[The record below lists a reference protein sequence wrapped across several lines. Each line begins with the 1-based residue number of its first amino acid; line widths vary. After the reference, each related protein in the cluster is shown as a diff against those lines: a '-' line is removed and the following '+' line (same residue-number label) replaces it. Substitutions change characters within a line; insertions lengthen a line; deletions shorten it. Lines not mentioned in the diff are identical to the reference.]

1 MINSKRFRRVVTFL
15 LIFNFVLFLNLIT
28 FACQKESSVSVV
40 ESPPENTVLNIWWDK
55 GYVLEE
61 DEAIQQVIKG
71 WEQKSGQKA
80 DVSFYNADEI
90 AQKANRADH
99 SGKPPDVLFSSRAE
113 YPLLAWEG
121 ILGDVSE
128 VIEPVKDLYA
138 PVALEAA
145 YLYNKVEDKRSYYTV
160 PLHQA
165 TIHIFY
171 WQDLLA
177 EAGFKLEDIPQ
188 DWDDFW
194 AFWLQVQDK
203 LRSLPGDKYQDV
215 FGLGLPLSIAASDTY
230 YLFEQILEAYD
241 LKIMNES
248 GELLVNQ
255 PEVRQGITNILK
267 WYVQFYQQGYIP
279 PQALQWLD
287 PDNNRN
293 FLNRVVV
300 MTPNPTLS
308 IPVALRQD
316 RETYVNKIGILEF
329 PLQPNG
335 KAISHITAVRQAF
348 IFAKGKNQ
356 KLAKDF
362 LSYLI
367 QPETIEEYLQ
377 ASGGRYLPVMAAARQ
392 DPFWQDPQD
401 PHISGAAKTI
411 LTGKTHLLNSA
422 RNPAYSAL
430 VNENVWG
437 VALKRILVDGVSI
450 EEATKEA
457 IARIEEIFQAW
468 Q

>member
-248 GELLVNQ
+248 GELLV
-255 PEVRQGITNILK
+255 
-267 WYVQFYQQGYIP
+267 
-279 PQALQWLD
+279 
-287 PDNNRN
+287 
-293 FLNRVVV
+293 
-300 MTPNPTLS
+300 
-308 IPVALRQD
+308 
-316 RETYVNKIGILEF
+316 
-329 PLQPNG
+329 
-335 KAISHITAVRQAF
+335 
-348 IFAKGKNQ
+348 
-356 KLAKDF
+356 
-362 LSYLI
+362 
-367 QPETIEEYLQ
+367 
-377 ASGGRYLPVMAAARQ
+377 
-392 DPFWQDPQD
+392 
-401 PHISGAAKTI
+401 
-411 LTGKTHLLNSA
+411 
-422 RNPAYSAL
+422 
-430 VNENVWG
+430 
-437 VALKRILVDGVSI
+437 
-450 EEATKEA
+450 
-457 IARIEEIFQAW
+457 
-468 Q
+468 